1 VRWLRSSLDAAQGKA
16 PQDSPNDFFDTEL
29 VRMVEEFQRKHR
41 LNVDGVAGVQ
51 TQMVLDTLTNTD
63 GAPLLIARNAEG
75 TS

>member
-1 VRWLRSSLDAAQGKA
+1 MRSSLDAAQGNA
-16 PQDSPNDFFDTEL
+16 PQDAPNDYFDAEL

-51 TQMVLDTLTNTD
+51 TQMVLDTLINTD
-63 GAPLLIARNAEG
+63 GAPLLIGRNAEG